1 MNKYFSSAEQK
12 LCKFQQQL
20 IEFQKVLLLILSNKY
35 YRSSSASVDQF
46 AEDFYANI
54 MKFTTIR

>member
-1 MNKYFSSAEQK
+1 MET
-12 LCKFQQQL
+12 
-20 IEFQKVLLLILSNKY
+20 LLILSNKY

-46 AEDFYANI
+46 TEDFYANI